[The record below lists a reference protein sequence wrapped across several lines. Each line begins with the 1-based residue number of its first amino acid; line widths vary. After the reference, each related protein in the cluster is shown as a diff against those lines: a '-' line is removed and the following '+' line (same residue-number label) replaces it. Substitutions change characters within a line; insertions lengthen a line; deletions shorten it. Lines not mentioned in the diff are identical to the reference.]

1 MSGSP
6 LIRLNNVSL
15 TYKVRQSLFSSFG
28 VPALRNVSFEVTA
41 GETLGIIGRNGCG
54 KSTLLRVIAGI
65 FQPDGGS
72 VQSTAESISLM
83 TLSLGLDPVL
93 SGKDN
98 AIFGGMLLGFPLAE
112 VRERLDDIRSFS
124 GLGEAFDQPVK
135 SYSSGMVSRLSFAV
149 AINMS
154 PDVMLLDEV
163 LAVGD
168 EEFRTKAYS
177 AMTGKIQSEQTTVFV
192 SHSAA
197 EIERLC
203 DRVILLE
210 AGQIVDIGSPA
221 PIIAEYRKLLGV
233 NAD

>member
-1 MSGSP
+1 MAVDA
-6 LIRLNNVSL
+6 LISLQDVSL
-15 TYKVRQSLFSSFG
+15 TYKVRKSLFSSFG
-28 VPALRNVSFEVTA
+28 VPALHDISFEVIA

-54 KSTLLRVIAGI
+54 KSTILRVLAGI
-65 FQPDGGS
+65 FEPDRGS
-72 VQSTAESISLM
+72 VISTAESVSLM

-93 SGKDN
+93 SGKEN

-112 VRERLDDIRSFS
+112 VRNRLEDIRAFS
-124 GLGEAFDQPVK
+124 GLGDAFEQPVK

-154 PDVMLLDEV
+154 PAVMLLDEI
-163 LAVGD
+163 LSVGD
-168 EEFRTKAYS
+168 EEFRAKAYS
-177 AMTGKIQSEQTTVFV
+177 AMTSKIQSDQTTVFV

-203 DRVILLE
+203 SRVILLE
-210 AGQIVDIGSPA
+210 AGRIVDIGPPA

-233 NAD
+233 SAP